1 LPSPAPSLAP
11 SAATPLAGGGSS
23 SVNSNGGAAASSS
36 GGTPTATII
45 IIVVVAVV
53 IIAATAAA
61 YYFLVQ
67 KKEQHPALSF
77 SEQYG
82 VRPNQRDSFQGASPV
97 YLQQQ
102 PRRSSVSASASAS
115 ASVSASASASV
126 SAASLSGGSQRY
138 AQGDARKSLRLSV
151 ADVQPRS
158 PSLRGQRPSIAHL
171 AHTRQP
177 SPWAG
182 TYGDGSDL

>member
-1 LPSPAPSLAP
+1 VLL
-11 SAATPLAGGGSS
+11 
-23 SVNSNGGAAASSS
+23 AAA
-36 GGTPTATII
+36 
-45 IIVVVAVV
+45 
-53 IIAATAAA
+53 AAFT
-61 YYFLVQ
+61 YYLRLG
-67 KKEQHPALSF
+67 KKDQHPSLSF

-82 VRPNQRDSFQGASPV
+82 VRPNQRDSFQGTSPV
-97 YLQQQ
+97 HQHQQ
-102 PRRSSVSASASAS
+102 PRPQRSSVSASASS
-115 ASVSASASASV
+115 P
-126 SAASLSGGSQRY
+126 GQRH
-138 AQGDARKSLRLSV
+138 AQGDTRKSLPSIAHLAHAQGNARKSLRLSV